1 MKLRPRIGIS
11 LNGRNEIVRK
21 KNQKSKALAKIEPV
35 PKPVPCELVEI
46 GQVLLCKMRG
56 YVAWPALVNGI
67 ENKLISIEF
76 FGDKTTHKA
85 TIGNFFKFEASQ
97 AYIIGNLKRKK
108 NFLYSKAVKEA
119 EIMLGVPSKNS
130 ILNQIA

>member
-1 MKLRPRIGIS
+1 
-11 LNGRNEIVRK
+11 
-21 KNQKSKALAKIEPV
+21 
-35 PKPVPCELVEI
+35 
-46 GQVLLCKMRG
+46 MRG

>member
-21 KNQKSKALAKIEPV
+21 KIKNQ
-35 PKPVPCELVEI
+35 KPVPCELVEI